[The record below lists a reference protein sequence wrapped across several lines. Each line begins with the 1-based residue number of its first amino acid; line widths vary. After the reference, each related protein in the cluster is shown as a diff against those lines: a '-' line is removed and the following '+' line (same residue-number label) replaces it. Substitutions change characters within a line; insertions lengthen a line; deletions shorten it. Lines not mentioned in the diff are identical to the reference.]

1 MASSRRGHCY
11 HNKAVRKT
19 QKVRRH
25 RTTRA
30 STPSSPEHVAGSGSS
45 PSRRSLKRSL
55 ENGYHTGVSK
65 PVVNTQLVTIPVK
78 PCTPDLANI
87 EAVLINLDR
96 RPDRLAECAK
106 RLETHCDWLQY
117 QRMRASDGKLDRIS
131 SHEVTHWWHTGRNVV
146 YQKIRSRRKGWDDLH
161 TYVVRELSLS
171 AGERGCAL
179 SHIRAWRRCLE
190 SSPDQPL
197 LVMEDDAVPSKDFT
211 EVLKKAMT
219 AMPRDV
225 DVLYLGYSQAA
236 DWRRYVGPNLAEAEY
251 VWTTVAYMVWPEGA
265 RKLLSKLPVNQ
276 PVDNFMATL
285 CADGDLKAYCTLP
298 KIVYQADGW
307 NVKSDVGHSDEA
319 PAPGV
324 VTSDVFHTDDK
335 YWGCGPANP
344 HFACSFGFGS
354 DIVKSD
360 DRYWG

>member
-1 MASSRRGHCY
+1 MVRGCVHE
-11 HNKAVRKT
+11 R
-19 QKVRRH
+19 
-25 RTTRA
+25 
-30 STPSSPEHVAGSGSS
+30 
-45 PSRRSLKRSL
+45 
-55 ENGYHTGVSK
+55 
-65 PVVNTQLVTIPVK
+65 
-78 PCTPDLANI
+78 CT
-87 EAVLINLDR
+87 
-96 RPDRLAECAK
+96 
-106 RLETHCDWLQY
+106 
-117 QRMRASDGKLDRIS
+117 
-131 SHEVTHWWHTGRNVV
+131 
-146 YQKIRSRRKGWDDLH
+146 GWDDLH
-161 TYVVRELSLS
+161 TYVVRELEMS

-179 SHIRAWRRCLE
+179 SHIRAWRRCV
-190 SSPDQPL
+190 DKRQPL
-197 LVMEDDAVPSKDFT
+197 LVIEDDAVPTKDFT
-211 EVLKKAMT
+211 EVLKQALT
-219 AMPRDV
+219 SLPRDA

-236 DWRRYVGPNLAEAEY
+236 EWRRQSSHLAEAEY

-285 CADGDLKAYCTLP
+285 CADGDIKAYCTLP
-298 KIVYQADGW
+298 KIVHQADGW

-344 HFACSFGFGS
+344 HFVCSFGFGSS